1 MKLVQT
7 LTELFILIQND
18 PLTAIITLFILFFS
32 TILLYKKFGLLQIVY
47 NFVINNILCFMKREF
62 VMLTTFSKK
71 EATYSNIK
79 DKYQERGCLFLTLNV
94 LKLFEGDGSIKKEN
108 LQKILKKQRKR
119 MKVAIKRGKNSNSL
133 IYFGFP
139 HVPLAFLD
147 GYHFKD
153 TADPI
158 LIEYQGEETETLGKG
173 FYELNKKYNT
183 DMKIVSNYN
192 EQISYGNEV
201 AIKIEQSFPILDE
214 EITMVS
220 NVSQVI
226 SIGIENPDRWQI
238 NNYAQIDLYQKF
250 FLFILSKLKA
260 EGVSKIHLFATT
272 PVSLSFSLGRV
283 INHYHPEIIIYNYNN
298 NVYDWAI
305 HLRTE
310 EIITFK

>member
-7 LTELFILIQND
+7 VTELFILIQSD
-18 PLTAIITLFILFFS
+18 PFTAIITLLILVFS
-32 TILLYKKFGLLQIVY
+32 SILLYKKFGLLQIVY
-47 NFVINNILCFMKREF
+47 NWIINNILRFMKREY

-71 EATYSNIK
+71 EANYSKIK
-79 DKYQERGCLFLTLNV
+79 EKYQEQGCLFLTLNV
-94 LKLFEGDGSIKKEN
+94 IKLFEVDGSIKKEN
-108 LQKILKKQRKR
+108 LLKILKKQRKR
-119 MKVAIKRGKNSNSL
+119 MKVAIKRGNNSNSL
-133 IYFGFP
+133 IYLGFP

-153 TADPI
+153 TDNPI
-158 LIEYQGEETETLGKG
+158 LFEYQGEDAETLGKG

-192 EQISYGNEV
+192 EQNSYGNEV

-214 EITMVS
+214 GITSVS
-220 NVSQVI
+220 NLSQVI
-226 SIGIENPDRWQI
+226 SIGIENPDRWKI

-250 FLFILSKLKA
+250 FLDILSKLKA

-283 INHYHPEIIIYNYNN
+283 INHYHPEIIVYNYNN
-298 NVYDWAI
+298 NAYDWAI
-305 HLRTE
+305 NLRTE
-310 EIITFK
+310 EIITFE